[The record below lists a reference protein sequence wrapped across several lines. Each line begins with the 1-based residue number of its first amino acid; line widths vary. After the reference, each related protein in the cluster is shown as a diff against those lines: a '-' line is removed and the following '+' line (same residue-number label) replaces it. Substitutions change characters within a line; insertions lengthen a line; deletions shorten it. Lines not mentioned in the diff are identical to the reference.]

1 MQLNQN
7 WPGTNQGRQSAS
19 ILHQGS
25 YKNPFIYFK
34 DCALPFLSHLHLFLR
49 LFLIFLSPL
58 ASRHGW
64 IILFIITTLS
74 QNWRA
79 QPESEGWFRDSSPPC
94 LCRKVLGMWTAPQLP
109 RPLSSKGRA
118 MRGRVRL
125 QQSQRGSTGPQQG
138 TGCTEAEALPGHGVC
153 GKGKA
158 GFSPTYASQCLLGA
172 SSLCL
177 PICSGKWYPLL
188 KIWLF
193 LYTYL

>member
-1 MQLNQN
+1 MQLYQN

-19 ILHQGS
+19 ILHHSS

-79 QPESEGWFRDSSPPC
+79 QPESEGWFRDSSPSC
-94 LCRKVLGMWTAPQLP
+94 RCRKDLGMWTAPQLP

-118 MRGRVRL
+118 MREVSGCSRASGAPQGPSRERDARRPRRCQDMVCVGRERL
-125 QQSQRGSTGPQQG
+125 VSRPPMRHSAYLEPV
-138 TGCTEAEALPGHGVC
+138 P
-153 GKGKA
+153 
-158 GFSPTYASQCLLGA
+158 SAS
-172 SSLCL
+172 
-177 PICSGKWYPLL
+177 
-188 KIWLF
+188 LF
-193 LYTYL
+193 VQANDIHY